1 MTNDLV
7 STQIEILLN
16 LSVLMRI
23 FILKIYNAF
32 INFPP
37 KASKFPPLSLS
48 LSLSRSVSVL
58 AVLLYNCNHRVAKTY
73 YVLL

>member
-37 KASKFPPLSLS
+37 KASKFPLS

>member
-48 LSLSRSVSVL
+48 LALSLRVGFSRALV
-58 AVLLYNCNHRVAKTY
+58 
-73 YVLL
+73 

>member
-37 KASKFPPLSLS
+37 KASKFPPPLSLS
-48 LSLSRSVSVL
+48 LALSLRVGFSRALV
-58 AVLLYNCNHRVAKTY
+58 
-73 YVLL
+73 